1 MISLNLKKRII
12 TTIILFILVGIM
24 MKSIF
29 FLSYV
34 LIVLG
39 VLSLQEFFKITQK
52 LSKNKFFLLIINLSF
67 STYVFLL
74 CLFFL
79 YFSSSLN
86 LKILIFFILL
96 CCVAS
101 DIGGYIF
108 GKMFN
113 GPKLT
118 KISPNKTIAGAIGSI
133 LSTITLISLFNH
145 YFYKNFG
152 LNIILIGLII
162 SLLCQLGDLFFSY
175 LKRKTKIKDTGNI
188 LPGHGGVL
196 DRIDGILIGLP
207 FGFSTFLL
215 LY

>member
-74 CLFFL
+74 CFFFL

-86 LKILIFFILL
+86 LKIIIFFILL

-207 FGFSTFLL
+207 FGFITFLF

>member
-1 MISLNLKKRII
+1 M
-12 TTIILFILVGIM
+12 
-24 MKSIF
+24 
-29 FLSYV
+29 FL
-34 LIVLG
+34 
-39 VLSLQEFFKITQK
+39 
-52 LSKNKFFLLIINLSF
+52 
-67 STYVFLL
+67 
-74 CLFFL
+74 FL

-133 LSTITLISLFNH
+133 LATITLMSLFSNH
-145 YFYKNFG
+145 FYKNFG

-162 SLLCQLGDLFFSY
+162 SLLCQLGDLFF
-175 LKRKTKIKDTGNI
+175 
-188 LPGHGGVL
+188 
-196 DRIDGILIGLP
+196 RI
-207 FGFSTFLL
+207 
-215 LY
+215 

>member
-1 MISLNLKKRII
+1 MISINLKKRII
-12 TTIILFILVGIM
+12 TTIILFLLVSIM
-24 MKSIF
+24 FKSIF

-39 VLSLQEFFKITQK
+39 VLSLQEFFKIMQK
-52 LSKNKFFLLIINLSF
+52 IFKNKFFLLIINLFF

-74 CLFFL
+74 CFFFL

-133 LSTITLISLFNH
+133 LATITLMSLFSNH
-145 YFYKNFG
+145 FYKNFG
-152 LNIILIGLII
+152 LNFI
-162 SLLCQLGDLFFSY
+162 
-175 LKRKTKIKDTGNI
+175 
-188 LPGHGGVL
+188 
-196 DRIDGILIGLP
+196 
-207 FGFSTFLL
+207 
-215 LY
+215 

>member
-1 MISLNLKKRII
+1 
-12 TTIILFILVGIM
+12 
-24 MKSIF
+24 
-29 FLSYV
+29 
-34 LIVLG
+34 
-39 VLSLQEFFKITQK
+39 
-52 LSKNKFFLLIINLSF
+52 
-67 STYVFLL
+67 
-74 CLFFL
+74 
-79 YFSSSLN
+79 
-86 LKILIFFILL
+86 
-96 CCVAS
+96 
-101 DIGGYIF
+101 
-108 GKMFN
+108 MFN

-207 FGFSTFLL
+207 FGFITFLL

>member
-1 MISLNLKKRII
+1 MISINLKKRII
-12 TTIILFILVGIM
+12 TTIILFLLVSIM
-24 MKSIF
+24 FKSIF

-39 VLSLQEFFKITQK
+39 VLSLQEFFKIMQK
-52 LSKNKFFLLIINLSF
+52 IFKNKFFLLIINLLF

-74 CLFFL
+74 CFFFL

-133 LSTITLISLFNH
+133 LATITLMSLFSNH
-145 YFYKNFG
+145 FYKNFG

-175 LKRKTKIKDTGNI
+175 LKRKTKIKDTGKI

-207 FGFSTFLL
+207 FGFIAFLL

>member
-1 MISLNLKKRII
+1 MISINLKKRII
-12 TTIILFILVGIM
+12 TTIILFLLVSIM
-24 MKSIF
+24 FKSIF

-39 VLSLQEFFKITQK
+39 VLSLQEFFKIMQK
-52 LSKNKFFLLIINLSF
+52 IFKNKFFLLIINLFF

-74 CLFFL
+74 CFFFL

-133 LSTITLISLFNH
+133 LATITLMSLFSNH
-145 YFYKNFG
+145 FYKNFG

-175 LKRKTKIKDTGNI
+175 LKRKTKIKDTGKI

-207 FGFSTFLL
+207 FGFITFLL